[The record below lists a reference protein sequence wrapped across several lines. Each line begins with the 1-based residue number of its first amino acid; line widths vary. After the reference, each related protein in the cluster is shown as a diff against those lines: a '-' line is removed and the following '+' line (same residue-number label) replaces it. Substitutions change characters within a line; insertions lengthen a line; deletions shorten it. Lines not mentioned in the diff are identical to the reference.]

1 MNVSQLK
8 RHCRKFAAAVETLHG
23 HPSNILVYSV
33 GGKTFAYFKTSEPER
48 WRFSVRVTPSR
59 FLELTDMPG
68 VKPARY
74 MGRFHW
80 VTIVKVD
87 EFPSP
92 YLVELVEASYRR
104 ALESLS
110 KAKQL
115 AIAAQTTQAKVKPS
129 AFP

>member
-1 MNVSQLK
+1 MNVTQLK
-8 RHCRKFAAAVETLHG
+8 RHCRKFAGAVEKLYG

-48 WRFSVRVTPSR
+48 WRFSLRATPSR

-80 VTIVKVD
+80 VTIVRVH
-87 EFPSP
+87 EFPTP
-92 YLVELVEASYRR
+92 YLVELVDASYQR
-104 ALESLS
+104 ALGSLS

-115 AIAAQTTQAKVKPS
+115 GIATRKGQPDTAT
-129 AFP
+129 